1 MARVWPLVGRT
12 EELRLIDAAVTGADG
27 YRGIVIAGAAG
38 VGKSRLA
45 RRALAGAPGRRESR
59 WARATASARA
69 LPLGA
74 FAEWTDSGS
83 ADTLSTVHGV
93 IDHLASTPAGTKP
106 VIGVDDGHL
115 LDDLSAFV
123 VLQLVQ
129 RRLAPVVVTVRTGE
143 PVPDALSALWKDGHL
158 QRIDL
163 QPLSEEETRELV
175 TAVVGGP
182 LDPDAARRLWT
193 ITRGNPLYVRHLVEQ
208 ELVTGRLAPR
218 PQEPGL
224 NAGVWGWDGP
234 PTVSPGLADL
244 IGSQLDALPPAVAAV
259 LDVLAVGEPLPEQI
273 LADLTD
279 PDGVEDAHAFGLI
292 TVGRGDRHPVRLSH
306 PLYGEARR
314 ARATPLR
321 LRRLQGMIAESLDT
335 TQDSDAR
342 GLVRRAV
349 LTLDAGLP
357 VDPDFLTDAAL
368 ASLSLFD
375 ADLAVRLCTAAIA
388 KGADYDTHL
397 TLSVALTILC
407 RGEEAEQVLTQVL
420 AWPLP
425 DEERVEAAFLRS
437 SNLLWILGRPE
448 EAETV
453 LLEAREMTTTPQAHG
468 GLVAGLAIVHA
479 YNARPFDAV
488 RSAQSALRTPDLPA
502 LARMWALGALLIAL
516 GDMGRASE
524 LASDADRNYDFMAG
538 SPLVSPVRLPYSEF
552 YTRGLRLAGYVRQA
566 TAVTTRICDE
576 CADAPGVAQR
586 FSALL
591 RGQDELA
598 LGHLAAARKQ
608 LEQRFTSAGIVYGY
622 IPTAWY
628 CALAQ
633 TQAMSGDAA
642 SATETLRALDAWCR
656 TPVPYLKPDY
666 LVTRA
671 WVSAATGAVTEAI
684 ALAHRGAHCAADHN
698 QSAHE
703 AMCLHVATRLGDTTT
718 AQRLRE
724 LAVQVD
730 GPRVPAAAQH
740 ATALAT
746 GDPEG
751 LLDASHQFEDM
762 GDPLSAMDA
771 AAHAATTHRRH
782 GRNGSALTAAAR
794 ARRLTDACDGAR
806 TPALTEA
813 LQPSP
818 LTARQREII
827 TLAAQGL
834 TNKQIA
840 EKLTVS
846 VRTVEGHLYRASRKT
861 GLTGR
866 DDLGDTIT

>member
-1 MARVWPLVGRT
+1 M
-12 EELRLIDAAVTGADG
+12 
-27 YRGIVIAGAAG
+27 
-38 VGKSRLA
+38 
-45 RRALAGAPGRRESR
+45 
-59 WARATASARA
+59 
-69 LPLGA
+69 
-74 FAEWTDSGS
+74 
-83 ADTLSTVHGV
+83 
-93 IDHLASTPAGTKP
+93 
-106 VIGVDDGHL
+106 IGVDDAHL

-143 PVPDALSALWKDGHL
+143 PVPDALSSLWKDGHL
-158 QRIDL
+158 QRIEL
-163 QPLSEEETRELV
+163 QPLSEEETRDLV

-182 LDPDAARRLWT
+182 LDGVAARRLWT

-208 ELVTGRLAPR
+208 ELITGRLAPR
-218 PQEPGL
+218 AQEPGL

-244 IGSQLDALPPAVAAV
+244 IGTQLDALPPAVSTV
-259 LDVLAVGEPLPEQI
+259 LDVLAVSEPLPEQM
-273 LADLTD
+273 LADLTN
-279 PDGVEDAHAFGLI
+279 PDAVEDAHAVGLI
-292 TVGRGDRHPVRLSH
+292 TVDRGDRHLVRLSH

-321 LRRLQGMIAESLDT
+321 VQRLQADVAEALGAI
-335 TQDSDAR
+335 QDSDAR
-342 GLVRRAV
+342 ALVRRAV
-349 LTLDAGLP
+349 LTLDAALAT
-357 VDPDFLTDAAL
+357 DPDFLTDAAL

-375 ADLAVRLCTAAIA
+375 ADLAVRLCKAAIEN
-388 KGADYDTHL
+388 GAGYDTHL
-397 TLSVALTILC
+397 TLSVALTILS
-407 RGEEAEQVLTQVL
+407 RGEESEQVLTKIL

-425 DEERVEAAFLRS
+425 DEDRVEAAFLRS

-448 EAETV
+448 QAESV
-453 LLEAREMTTTPQAHG
+453 LLETRETTTTPLAHG
-468 GLVAGLAIVHA
+468 ELFAGLAIVHA
-479 YNARPFDAV
+479 YNARPLDAV
-488 RSAQSALRTPDLPA
+488 ESAECALRTPDLPA

-524 LASDADRNYDFMAG
+524 LAPDADRNYNFMTG

-552 YTRGLRLAGYVRQA
+552 HTRGLRLAGYFHEA

-576 CADAPGVAQR
+576 CADIPGVAQR

-591 RGQDELA
+591 MGQDELA
-598 LGHLAAARKQ
+598 SGHLGAARRQ
-608 LEQRFTSAGIVYGY
+608 LEQRFTSAGIVHGY

-633 TQAMSGDAA
+633 TQAMCGDAA
-642 SATETLRALDAWCR
+642 SATETLRALDAWCP

-666 LVTRA
+666 LLTRA
-671 WVSAATGAVTEAI
+671 WVSAATGAVTDAI
-684 ALAHRGAHCAADHN
+684 ELAHRGAHYAAEHH
-698 QSAHE
+698 QYAHE
-703 AMCLHVATRLGDTTT
+703 VMCLHTATRLGDTT
-718 AQRLRE
+718 AANRLQQ
-724 LAVQVD
+724 LAEQVD
-730 GPRVPAAAQH
+730 GPRAPAAAQY
-740 ATALAT
+740 ATALGS
-746 GDPEG
+746 GDADG
-751 LLDASHQFEDM
+751 LLDASRQFEDM

-794 ARRLTDACDGAR
+794 AQRLADACDGAR
-806 TPALTEA
+806 TPALTDA

-834 TNKQIA
+834 TNNQIA
-840 EKLTVS
+840 DRVNLS
-846 VRTVEGHLYRASRKT
+846 VRTVEGHLYRASLKT

-866 DDLGDTIT
+866 DDLGGTVTGD